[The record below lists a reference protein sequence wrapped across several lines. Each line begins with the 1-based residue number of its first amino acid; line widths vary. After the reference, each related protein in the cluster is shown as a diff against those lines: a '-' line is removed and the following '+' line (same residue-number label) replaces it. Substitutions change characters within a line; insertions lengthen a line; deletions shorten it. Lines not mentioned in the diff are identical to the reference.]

1 VKIARKPDV
10 VADPDAA
17 LGTRERIVRTTSRLL
32 QRQGYEGTGIK
43 QVARDAGAA
52 LGSLYHFF
60 PGGKQELA
68 AAAIRHSA
76 QQFADTLRITLDSEE
91 DAAEAV
97 IACTR
102 ILATDLRDSD
112 WMDTCSFTATA
123 LETAGRAP
131 AVEQAIAEA
140 LEHWQELLSGNLHR
154 AGIAEQDARDL
165 ACTVINTLEG
175 AALACRISRS
185 DKPLELAGTHLAR
198 LITSYR

>member
-1 VKIARKPDV
+1 MKIAPEADI
-10 VADPDAA
+10 VANPDAA
-17 LGTRERIVRTTSRLL
+17 LGTRERLVRTTSRLL

-76 QQFADTLRITLDSEE
+76 QEFADTLRVALDSEE

-102 ILATDLRDSD
+102 LLATELRDSD

-140 LEHWQELLSGNLHR
+140 LELWQELLSSKLRG
-154 AGIAEQDARDL
+154 AIAEQDARDL
-165 ACTVINTLEG
+165 ACTVINTFEG

-185 DKPLELAGTHLAR
+185 DKPLELAGPHLAR